1 MLITISI
8 AKENET
14 ETFEI
19 TTSKGYEQ
27 YYVHWLALM
36 KIWSSDE
43 NVAYVHSNEGSLT
56 IAASPASD
64 EYFNV
69 HNLVCYFV
77 HLKKKKKKSCV
88 FSQLLYIFFVCLLH
102 SNITGR
108 C

>member
-27 YYVHWLALM
+27 YYVHWLVLM

-77 HLKKKKKKSCV
+77 HLKKKKKKVV
-88 FSQLLYIFFVCLLH
+88 FFPSYYIFFLFVCY
-102 SNITGR
+102 IQT
-108 C
+108 